1 MEETRAAARI
11 NTRFCVAVDG
21 VDPEVTPRAGNISA
35 TGVYFESERDIGSV
49 GTVHWLHV
57 ASADQASWMSVM
69 ACVARV
75 IELVEGGRHL
85 RGVAFQFMPL
95 SDDQAEKLQDFV
107 RYVLAS
113 APDEGPE
120 AATVDQRL
128 EAKAVSEAP
137 PALPPMPEVP
147 ADAIVSR
154 LSVRTLVLDTTWPV
168 EEGAT
173 VRVEIAA
180 PGLAQALAL
189 KGRAVRVRTTSMI
202 ESDPRYQIELRVH
215 DERGTTPRA
224 LTAAPPAPS
233 GGSVRPGGSVSP
245 GGSGRPPATPGS
257 VVPPPPPMP
266 KGTGSVRPPGSVPPD
281 RGSAAQPVDAAVSET
296 LDQLFSSIIA
306 RPVEAPAPAHKH
318 LSGSLD
324 RIRLPTLF
332 ALAEMERMSGAL
344 DVKQGAHLARLFL
357 REGRI
362 LDVEPIPE
370 GSTHRA
376 ELSRLCAWDNG
387 TFEFAMDVIDRPDRV
402 GVPTTAL
409 LLDLAREAD
418 EADRDDEEPVFA
430 EGDTI

>member
-1 MEETRAAARI
+1 MQETRAAARI

-21 VDPEVTPRAGNISA
+21 IDPEVTPRAGNISA
-35 TGVYFESERDIGSV
+35 TGVYFESEREIGSV

-75 IELVEGGRHL
+75 IELVEGGRSF

-128 EAKAVSEAP
+128 EARAVSEL
-137 PALPPMPEVP
+137 PAQP
-147 ADAIVSR
+147 AQPAESISDIPSDAVVSR
-154 LSVRTLVLDTTWPV
+154 LSVRSLVLDTTWPV
-168 EEGAT
+168 EEGTT
-173 VRVEIAA
+173 VRVEIAV

-202 ESDPRYQIELRVH
+202 ESDPRYQIELRVQ

-224 LTAAPPAPS
+224 LTAPPPAPS
-233 GGSVRPGGSVSP
+233 GNSVRPGGSA
-245 GGSGRPPATPGS
+245 RPPAVPGS
-257 VVPPPPPMP
+257 VAPPPPPMP
-266 KGTGSVRPPGSVPPD
+266 KAGGSVRPGTFPPD
-281 RGSAAQPVDAAVSET
+281 RSSSGQPVDAAVSET
-296 LDQLFSSIIA
+296 LDQLFSSIIQ

-344 DVKQGAHLARLFL
+344 DVKQGTQTSRLFL
-357 REGRI
+357 RDGRI
-362 LDVEPIPE
+362 LDVEPMPE

-387 TFEFAMDVIDRPDRV
+387 TFEFFMEVIDRPDRV
-402 GVPTTAL
+402 GIATTAM

-418 EADRDDEEPVFA
+418 EASRDEEPKFA
-430 EGDTI
+430 EGDNI

>member
-1 MEETRAAARI
+1 MQETRAAARI

-21 VDPEVTPRAGNISA
+21 IDPEVTPRAGNISA

-128 EAKAVSEAP
+128 EAQAVSEAP
-137 PALPPMPEVP
+137 PALPGMPEIP
-147 ADAIVSR
+147 ADAVVSR

-180 PGLAQALAL
+180 PGLSQALAL

-202 ESDPRYQIELRVH
+202 EDDPRYQIELRVH

-233 GGSVRPGGSVSP
+233 GGSVRPGGSA
-245 GGSGRPPATPGS
+245 RPPASPGS

-266 KGTGSVRPPGSVPPD
+266 KGSGSVRPPGSVPPD
-281 RGSAAQPVDAAVSET
+281 RSSAALPVDAAVSET

-344 DVKQGAHLARLFL
+344 DVKQGAHAARLFL

-376 ELSRLCAWDNG
+376 ELSRLCGWDSG
-387 TFEFAMDVIDRPDRV
+387 TFEFFMDVIDRPDRV

-418 EADRDDEEPVFA
+418 EAGRDDAEPVFP
-430 EGDTI
+430 EGDSI